1 MRDSA
6 EEPSFVRVQP
16 SFSEW
21 GKMLE
26 AFYDRT
32 IYQTPE
38 WLKFLAQTQKGQIVF
53 AAFRHDDRLLGYF
66 CGLIVSKLGLK
77 VLGSPLPGWTTSYM
91 GLNLL
96 PGVPRRPA
104 IDALMRFAFEGLKCV
119 HVELMDRHLTADDAN
134 LLCCEYQIFHGFEI
148 DLTQREDQL
157 FANMTSACRR
167 CIRRAEKTGVIIEE
181 ARDIGFADEYY
192 EQLQEVFQ
200 KQSLV
205 PTYGRDRVRALIRC
219 LDGNNH
225 LLLLRAR
232 DAQGRCIATAIFLGM
247 NETMYFWG
255 GASRQAFQ
263 GSRPN
268 EAIHWYAMRYWKRR
282 GMCRY
287 DMGGGGEYKRKY
299 GGYDIRV
306 PWLQKSKHAW
316 VKPLR
321 TLAKHMVYGRQ
332 RVHGITERF
341 IFGHPNQRAARHGVT
356 YLV

>member
-1 MRDSA
+1 MCDSTD
-6 EEPSFVRVQP
+6 EPAFVRVQP

-21 GKMLE
+21 ANILG
-26 AFYDRT
+26 AFHDRT

-38 WLKFLAQTQKGQIVF
+38 WLKFLAQTQNAYIVF
-53 AAFRHDDRLLGYF
+53 AAFRSQNRFLGYF
-66 CGLIVSKLGLK
+66 SGLIVNKLGLK

-96 PGVPRRPA
+96 PDVPRQPA
-104 IDALMRFAFEGLKCV
+104 VAALMRFAFEELECI

-134 LLCCEYQIFHGFEI
+134 RLDCDYQIFHGFEI
-148 DLTQREDQL
+148 DLTQRDEQL

-167 CIRRAEKTGVIIEE
+167 CIRRAEKTGVTIEE

-192 EQLQEVFQ
+192 EQLQEVFR

-219 LDGNNH
+219 LGEKNE

-232 DAQGRCIATAIFLGM
+232 DSHGRCIATGIFLGM

-263 GSRPN
+263 GARPN

-299 GGYDIRV
+299 GGYDITV

-321 TLAKHMVYGRQ
+321 ALAKHMVYGRQ
-332 RVHGITERF
+332 HVRGITERLMR
-341 IFGHPNQRAARHGVT
+341 GQSGRPAVRNGAG
-356 YLV
+356 